1 MSGSRK
7 PRSGSGDR
15 RTGPTTSPQERL
27 RRPRPTPRWLVEKQ
41 DLDEVARRRCLLV
54 LSVLSGERPVT
65 DVIEEAQISR
75 GTYYQLEERALN
87 AMLLALVPGTMSPG
101 APGADLAARR
111 IEELEARVTQ
121 LEQEKRRAERLL
133 LLTRKVMKPGP
144 VKAVQGRPAKSRTRP
159 RSTSSGSESST
170 SSSGTAAVAVA
181 ASAATTTAAR
191 SALAPS
197 STPTPGGGAGR

>member
-1 MSGSRK
+1 MGSSRK
-7 PRSGSGDR
+7 LRSGSVDR
-15 RTGPTTSPQERL
+15 RTESMPSRRER

-87 AMLLALVPGTMSPG
+87 AMLLALLPGTTAPG

-111 IEELEARVTQ
+111 IEELEAKVTQ

-133 LLTRKVMKPGP
+133 LLTRKVMKPGT
-144 VKAVQGRPAKSRTRP
+144 VKAAQGRKAKSGTRP
-159 RSTSSGSESST
+159 RSMASGKRPSR
-170 SSSGTAAVAVA
+170 SSSGTAVPAVSTSV
-181 ASAATTTAAR
+181 
-191 SALAPS
+191 PS
-197 STPTPGGGAGR
+197 STPTPDGEVGR